1 MRISENKPHRI
12 TTQLD
17 YELTQ
22 LKREFDWILFKEKQ
36 KKIEQQWMLKKA
48 YQKQKQ
54 PKPPKK

>member
-1 MRISENKPHRI
+1 MRISENKPNKI

-54 PKPPKK
+54 QKPPEK